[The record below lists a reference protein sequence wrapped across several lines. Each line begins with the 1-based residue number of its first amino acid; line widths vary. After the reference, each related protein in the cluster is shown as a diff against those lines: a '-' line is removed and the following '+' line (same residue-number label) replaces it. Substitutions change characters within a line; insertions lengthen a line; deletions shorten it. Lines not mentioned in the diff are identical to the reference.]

1 MTIEIDI
8 NKRYIDIWLGH
19 GESAPDLSEIRQQFP
34 GYDMAVL
41 HSGSGNLAALTAE
54 LLKTNL

>member
-1 MTIEIDI
+1 MVI
-8 NKRYIDIWLGH
+8 NINFKARYIDIWLGH